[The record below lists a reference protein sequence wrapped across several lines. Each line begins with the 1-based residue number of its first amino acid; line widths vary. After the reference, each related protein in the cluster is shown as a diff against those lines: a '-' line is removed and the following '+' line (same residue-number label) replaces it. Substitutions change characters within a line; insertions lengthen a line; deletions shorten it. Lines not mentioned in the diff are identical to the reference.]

1 MAYQCKTIDSATNQ
15 CLEWVMAVN
24 LQDFAITPTQSAQL
38 CVAIASFFTVC
49 WILKQSRRAVK

>member
-24 LQDFAITPTQSAQL
+24 LQDFAITGTQAAAI
-38 CVAIASFFTVC
+38 CVAIASFFGVC
-49 WILKQSRRAVK
+49 WILKESRRAVK